1 MQQELLWRFDCVYSG
16 YITQGG
22 AGGALV
28 GCCEPTCKMLLF
40 PYTQS
45 PLTPFIESGK
55 QVGQQANVFTTS
67 LNADQGFRWVSVRSY
82 SWFDQPARQYSTIPP
97 ACWIRPVR
105 PRKSE
110 AHGLSH
116 SILLCS
122 SRAGFDQFDL
132 KHRGPQLAC
141 HPQPVPVLIPSNPVE
156 HVLSVRTTGPGLGF
170 RV

>member
-1 MQQELLWRFDCVYSG
+1 
-16 YITQGG
+16 
-22 AGGALV
+22 
-28 GCCEPTCKMLLF
+28 MLLF
-40 PYTQS
+40 PYTQF
-45 PLTPFIESGK
+45 PLTPFIDSGK
-55 QVGQQANVFTTS
+55 QVGQQANVFTAS
-67 LNADQGFRWVSVRSY
+67 LNADQGLRWVSVRSY

-105 PRKSE
+105 PQKARLMACLTLFYYAHHVLGLTSSTSQSE

-156 HVLSVRTTGPGLGF
+156 HILSVRTTGPGLGF